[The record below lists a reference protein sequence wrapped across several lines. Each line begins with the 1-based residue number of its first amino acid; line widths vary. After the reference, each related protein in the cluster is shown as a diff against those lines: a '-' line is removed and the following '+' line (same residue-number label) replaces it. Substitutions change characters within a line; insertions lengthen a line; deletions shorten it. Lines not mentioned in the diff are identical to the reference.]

1 MHAYFLV
8 NLYWLSIYY
17 RYNRLHYACKN
28 ASTNKQI
35 TADLQSVILLRIG
48 LCPIPACYK
57 IEYFLYEIFRF
68 AKWQTSVMS
77 AKNEDGSINGF
88 DVKKVITILS
98 SLMFCDWFS
107 NEFQHLF
114 CVRLFFSIFF
124 SFFCAY
130 FSASPKA
137 L

>member
-1 MHAYFLV
+1 MHAYFLM

-35 TADLQSVILLRIG
+35 TTDLQSVILLRIG

-98 SLMFCDWFS
+98 SLMFMFS
-107 NEFQHLF
+107 FWVNFIVYLTF
-114 CVRLFFSIFF
+114 VSLVLLYFSIFEVV
-124 SFFCAY
+124 SFR
-130 FSASPKA
+130 K